1 MLSYC
6 KSLIYCIIHCLFD
19 SSFIPFV
26 GYKHGNTVATPRPH
40 GKWQAYCKLKS
51 PASQDSLC
59 RQWLCHKPATG
70 QGRIETTARCRLP
83 PFCLDWS
90 RQIEINFQS
99 NCSPG
104 LIFKQV
110 IRAGGEPGT
119 SGRTRLIQSHNLT
132 LIEAKNRKLLSD
144 DKNLLRID
152 SIPFKM

>member
-1 MLSYC
+1 MLKSTPWLLVQNILRSKSFSYPC
-6 KSLIYCIIHCLFD
+6 YHIVSLWFIVLFIVY
-19 SSFIPFV
+19 SIPHSFILL
-26 GYKHGNTVATPRPH
+26 GTNMGNTVATPRPH

-110 IRAGGEPGT
+110 IRAGGSLGPAGGLGWYKVIT
-119 SGRTRLIQSHNLT
+119 WHW
-132 LIEAKNRKLLSD
+132 
-144 DKNLLRID
+144 
-152 SIPFKM
+152 

>member
-1 MLSYC
+1 MA
-6 KSLIYCIIHCLFD
+6 
-19 SSFIPFV
+19 
-26 GYKHGNTVATPRPH
+26 NTVATLRPH
-40 GKWQAYCKLKS
+40 GKWHANCKLKS
-51 PASQDSLC
+51 PASQESLC

-110 IRAGGEPGT
+110 IRAGGSLGPAG
-119 SGRTRLIQSHNLT
+119 GRTRLIQSHNLT
-132 LIEAKNRKLLSD
+132 LKEKKKTGNYFLTTKTSSGL
-144 DKNLLRID
+144 
-152 SIPFKM
+152 IPFPSKCDL